1 MQVHAAPTGDSAD
14 VLLMKAKQVW
24 PRAMCSVCVCV
35 CVCRLSLAYDCI
47 GNLRRIVNR
56 SVQALA
62 KGDVAAAV
70 SCVEKL
76 NVRACVV
83 AKRAP
88 SCC

>member
-1 MQVHAAPTGDSAD
+1 MQ
-14 VLLMKAKQVW
+14 
-24 PRAMCSVCVCV
+24 CFC
-35 CVCRLSLAYDCI
+35 CVCRLSLAYAGV

-56 SVQALA
+56 GVQALA

-76 NVRACVV
+76 NVRACLV

-88 SCC
+88 SCCLRALQGRPALLAEVRTCSFGSCKASG

>member
-24 PRAMCSVCVCV
+24 PRAMCLVCVFG
-35 CVCRLSLAYDCI
+35 LSLAYDGI

-56 SVQALA
+56 GVQALA